1 MVGFFIVGIK
11 DMNIRNLIFFIGI
24 IVHGFILESC
34 AQYSTAIKDPEASKD
49 IQEPRLKVPPDT
61 MGKSAK
67 MVFDSSSYHF
77 GEVIEGGVIE
87 RVIFFTNEGPGD
99 LIIELMTACEC
110 TTLDYSRLPIKKG
123 ARSPINIKYNSKGKN
138 GPQIV
143 DIDILANTI
152 PVNNSTKFYI
162 QVTK

>member
-1 MVGFFIVGIK
+1 MVGFFIVGMK

-24 IVHGFILESC
+24 MVHGFILESC
-34 AQYSTAIKDPEASKD
+34 AQYSSTIKHPEASKD
-49 IQEPRLKVPPDT
+49 IQKSQLKELPDT
-61 MGKSAK
+61 VGMTAK
-67 MVFDSSSYHF
+67 MVFDSTSYHF
-77 GEVIEGGVIE
+77 GEIVEGEIIE

-123 ARSPINIKYNSKGKN
+123 TRSPIKIKYNSKGKN

-143 DIDILANTI
+143 DIDILANTV

-162 QVTK
+162 QVSK